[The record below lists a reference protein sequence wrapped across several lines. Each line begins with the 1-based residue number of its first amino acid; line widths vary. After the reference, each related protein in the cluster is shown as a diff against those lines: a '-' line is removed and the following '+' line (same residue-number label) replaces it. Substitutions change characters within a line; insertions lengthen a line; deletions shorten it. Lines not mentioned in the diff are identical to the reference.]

1 MKKWKNSIIIVVFCL
16 FFAAYFFGRKIDAI
30 SVSGG
35 VTTESQILGNM
46 VSELI
51 KHETNYPVQFY
62 NNLGSAV
69 IDQKAMQ
76 KGDLDISATRYT
88 GTDLVNTLNYKIK
101 EDHSQ
106 DKKIVKAEFKKRFN
120 FDWSEGYGF
129 SNQFTLLMRK
139 DFAQRNQIKRIS
151 DLKKLP
157 HSLDI
162 GMDQTWYKRSGDGYD
177 DFLKKYGLKF
187 KKSYPMQVGLLY
199 SALKNRDLDV
209 IVGYSTD
216 PRIKSYDLVLIEDDL
231 HFFPEY
237 SASMVVNNQLYKK
250 YPKLRQLLKRLNNK
264 ISDKQMLELNYL
276 SDEKQIE
283 PQKVAKKF
291 LERNSYFE
299 K

>member
-1 MKKWKNSIIIVVFCL
+1 MKKWKYNITILVCCL
-16 FFAAYFFGRKIDAI
+16 FFAACFFGGKTEAL

-51 KHETNYPVQFY
+51 RHETDYPVQFF

-88 GTDLVNTLNYKIK
+88 GTDLVNTLNYKIN
-101 EDHSQ
+101 EDHSN
-106 DKKIVKAEFKKRFN
+106 DKEIVKEEFKKRFN
-120 FDWSEGYGF
+120 FDWLEGYGF

-139 DFAQRNQIKRIS
+139 EFARKNNIKKIS
-151 DLKKLP
+151 DLAKISK
-157 HSLDI
+157 SLNI

-177 DFLKKYGLKF
+177 DFLKKYGLNF
-187 KKSYPMQVGLLY
+187 KNSYPMQVGLLY
-199 SALKNRDLDV
+199 SALKNNDLDV

-216 PRIKSYDLVLIEDDL
+216 PRIKSYDLVLIKDDL
-231 HFFPEY
+231 NFFPEY
-237 SASMVVNNQLYKK
+237 SASMVVNNQVYKR
-250 YPKLRQLLKRLNNK
+250 YPKLRKLLKRLNNK
-264 ISDKQMLELNYL
+264 ISNEQMLELNYL

-283 PQKVAKKF
+283 PEKVAKQF
-291 LERNSYFE
+291 LERNGYFE